1 MRRTVENYLQIVDCS
16 ASVQVITA
24 ADFAGWLFPQEKKR
38 AAKRPLAHGRT
49 ESAQQHERQANMP
62 TSPITAP
69 TSPPDSSLGVGG
81 PERTDRVYKGLT
93 IAAMLLLLAS
103 LWLF

>member
-1 MRRTVENYLQIVDCS
+1 
-16 ASVQVITA
+16 
-24 ADFAGWLFPQEKKR
+24 
-38 AAKRPLAHGRT
+38 
-49 ESAQQHERQANMP
+49 MP